1 MIYAFAESKSL
12 RDEKLTADD
21 VSYRARH
28 KVFAREKVSC
38 WAEYGFVRWDVATVR
53 LGRFRGFAIGTLLAL
68 HHFYAYHVNF
78 LVVLHLLPWQC
89 DTGQKTVVTVYKPYI
104 SSLGGFQST
113 VSGITQ
119 SAVWLIDDGHPS
131 GRACP
136 KRLYDRKRAV
146 GGTIIDDNNLH
157 LVTLLCHGD
166 DALETLFDV
175 AFYIICWDY
184 YGEHWLMG
192 DGLMV
197 VGCWLSVVGSWLYS

>member
-1 MIYAFAESKSL
+1 MIYAFAESKFL
-12 RDEKLTADD
+12 RDEKLTADN

-28 KVFAREKVSC
+28 KVYAREKVSC
-38 WAEYGFVRWDVATVR
+38 WTEYGSVRRDIAVIR
-53 LGRFRGFAIGTLLAL
+53 LWRFRGFAIGTLLAL
-68 HHFYAYHVNF
+68 HHFYAYHVNI
-78 LVVLHLLPWQC
+78 LVVLHFLPRQC
-89 DTGQKTVVTVYKPYI
+89 DVGQKAVVTVYKPDI
-104 SSLGGFQST
+104 SSLGGSQST

-192 DGLMV
+192 MV
-197 VGCWLSVVGSWLYS
+197 